1 MTEEIIFNASVNT
14 GDTVNDLN
22 AVNSALGEMS
32 TGASQASD
40 ELAEMKKR
48 ANDLRNQLIETARGS
63 EEFKK
68 IQAELV
74 NLTGAIRETEKE
86 SINLNARFD
95 EVYGDIQ
102 PLSGRMGELEDR
114 LYELALAGK
123 KNTDEFRAIQ
133 AEVVRFR
140 EVIVA
145 TDAEVDNLASRGAD
159 MQAAFQLGETVVAG
173 YGAFQGVLALTGNQ
187 SEALEETMVKLN
199 AIQLVLTS
207 TEQIRASLE
216 AESFLMI
223 KARIVV
229 TNLLSGAYQRQ
240 IVSLFSLS
248 GVTTLWTT
256 ITAGASTA
264 MGVLNA
270 IMLANPALLIV
281 AGIAALVGAL
291 AFFSSSSETAEE
303 DNERLNDSLERSN
316 ELLDVA
322 NEKMIRTANNRLK
335 LAQAEGASEEEL
347 LKKKLDV
354 LKAEETARLNEI
366 NKAKQDIRAKVKIFN
381 QAYQELNE
389 DLVLSTKEE
398 ILTLDKKY
406 KKLKQLDG
414 QYYQDKRVLVTEF
427 ATKERKE
434 AEKQTEEDAQKAE
447 QVRKDQAQ
455 KAKENA
461 EKRLAK
467 QKEEEQRKIELAKT
481 ITDLSITNIQD
492 EQDRKFALMAVAHQ
506 RERDELIKKYG
517 KDTELELQLKEKQT
531 NEFLA
536 FEEEERKAKELK
548 EKESLEKKH
557 QLQNASD
564 VAMLEGKLIQLENQS
579 NVENELNK
587 ENFKQKLIDDQAKF
601 DAEQELKRELAEVQR
616 DIALENEELTEGE
629 KFKIL
634 QEFDAK
640 IATLDKEKVDREK
653 ANDEAML
660 MARKELATGLT
671 TILGN
676 LTQLA
681 KKNSATQKALAIAD
695 IAFQTAT
702 GFMDGLRLA
711 QKAAIETPTPVGKA
725 LVFGSFITSQFLAV
739 KNAVNK
745 AKEAIGGGVTSVS
758 PPSTS
763 GGGSSFGGAENGNDG
778 TGLGTNTTT
787 NTNTLN
793 NGINTPILV
802 VDSLSK
808 VINQNTQAIE
818 VATRG

>member
-22 AVNSALGEMS
+22 AITQANERVSDSAQAVGKDYAKALADIKAKVDSGLLTQRELTRAVREYQTVALQAGETSVVGQQAIAEAGALTDRLGDLSAQVNVLSHD
-32 TGASQASD
+32 GANMQAS
-40 ELAEMKKR
+40 L
-48 ANDLRNQLIETARGS
+48 Q
-63 EEFKK
+63 
-68 IQAELV
+68 
-74 NLTGAIRETEKE
+74 
-86 SINLNARFD
+86 
-95 EVYGDIQ
+95 
-102 PLSGRMGELEDR
+102 
-114 LYELALAGK
+114 
-123 KNTDEFRAIQ
+123 
-133 AEVVRFR
+133 
-140 EVIVA
+140 
-145 TDAEVDNLASRGAD
+145 LAS
-159 MQAAFQLGETVVAG
+159 TVTAG

-187 SEALEETMVKLN
+187 SEALEETMVRLN

-216 AESFLMI
+216 AESFLMV
-223 KARIVV
+223 KARIIV

-291 AFFSSSSETAEE
+291 AFFSSSAETAEE

-316 ELLDVA
+316 QLLDEG

-347 LKKKLDV
+347 LKLKIDN
-354 LKAEETARLNEI
+354 LKAEEIARINSS
-366 NKAKQDIRAKVKIFN
+366 NKALADIRARVKVLNTAIKEQNGDVIEAS
-381 QAYQELNE
+381 QKEIEELG
-389 DLVLSTKEE
+389 
-398 ILTLDKKY
+398 KKY

-467 QKEEEQRKIELAKT
+467 QKEEEQKRLDLEKT
-481 ITDLSITNIQD
+481 ITDLAVANIQD
-492 EQDRKFALMAVAHQ
+492 EWQRKFTILAVNQ
-506 RERDELIKKYG
+506 EREREELKKKYG
-517 KDTELELQLKEKQT
+517 ANTELELQLKEKQK
-531 NEFLA
+531 NELLTLDDEQA
-536 FEEEERKAKELK
+536 KVER
-548 EKESLEKKH
+548 EKLDKITQEKKDRE
-557 QLQNASD
+557 QTD
-564 VAMLEGKLIQLENQS
+564 RVAELEGRLIQMKGEFEAEMEIKEELAIVERDRLLANQ
-579 NVENELNK
+579 ELTDG
-587 ENFKQKLIDDQAKF
+587 ERFKI
-601 DAEQELKRELAEVQR
+601 EQEFNAKM
-616 DIALENEELTEGE
+616 IALDDERTAEDIKNAE
-629 KFKIL
+629 
-634 QEFDAK
+634 
-640 IATLDKEKVDREK
+640 ATLQ
-653 ANDEAML
+653 
-660 MARKELATGLT
+660 ARKELANGVT

-763 GGGSSFGGAENGNDG
+763 GGGASFGGAENGNDG

>member
-1 MTEEIIFNASVNT
+1 MTEEVIYNVGVNT

-22 AVNSALGEMS
+22 AITQANEKVSDSAQAVGKDYAKALADIKAKVDSGLLTQRELTRSVREYQTVALQAGETSVVGQQAIAEAGALTDRLGDLSAQVNVLSHD
-32 TGASQASD
+32 GANMQAS
-40 ELAEMKKR
+40 L
-48 ANDLRNQLIETARGS
+48 Q
-63 EEFKK
+63 
-68 IQAELV
+68 
-74 NLTGAIRETEKE
+74 
-86 SINLNARFD
+86 
-95 EVYGDIQ
+95 
-102 PLSGRMGELEDR
+102 
-114 LYELALAGK
+114 
-123 KNTDEFRAIQ
+123 
-133 AEVVRFR
+133 
-140 EVIVA
+140 
-145 TDAEVDNLASRGAD
+145 LAS
-159 MQAAFQLGETVVAG
+159 TVTAG
-173 YGAFQGVLALTGNQ
+173 YGAFQGVLALTGSQ
-187 SEALEETMVKLN
+187 SEALEETMVRLN

-216 AESFLMI
+216 AESFLMV

-229 TNLLSGAYQRQ
+229 NNLLTGSYQKQ
-240 IVSLFSLS
+240 LASLFTLK
-248 GVTTLWTT
+248 GLTALWTVV
-256 ITAGASTA
+256 TAGASAA
-264 MGVLNA
+264 MATLNA
-270 IMLANPALLIV
+270 IIAANPILWV
-281 AGIAALVGAL
+281 TAGVIALVAAL
-291 AFFSSSSETAEE
+291 AFLSASAETAEE

-316 ELLDVA
+316 ELLEVA

-347 LKKKLDV
+347 LKLKLDA
-354 LKAEETARLNEI
+354 LKAEEIARKMSMNKIQSDVRDRVDVLNTALKEQNLDVI
-366 NKAKQDIRAKVKIFN
+366 QSS
-381 QAYQELNE
+381 Q
-389 DLVLSTKEE
+389 EE
-398 ILTLDKKY
+398 ILSLDKKY

-434 AEKQTEEDAQKAE
+434 AEKKTDEDTQKAE

-467 QKEEEQRKIELAKT
+467 QKEEEQRKIDLAKT

-506 RERDELIKKYG
+506 RERDELVKKYG
-517 KDTELELQLKEKQT
+517 KDTELELQLKEKQK
-531 NEFLA
+531 NEFFA
-536 FEEEERKAKELK
+536 FEEAEKKDKELK
-548 EKESLEKKH
+548 EKERLEKEN
-557 QLQNASD
+557 QMQNASD

-587 ENFKQKLIDDQAKF
+587 ENFKQKLIDDQANF

-616 DIALENEELTEGE
+616 DIALENEALTEGE

-671 TILGN
+671 SILGN

-711 QKAAIETPTPVGKA
+711 QKAALETPTPVGKA

-763 GGGSSFGGAENGNDG
+763 GGGASFAGGDNGNDG

-793 NGINTPILV
+793 TGINTPILV